1 MSLRIILTLVLVSSA
16 AGFASGQD
24 TLPAGQQA
32 PQQPQLTP
40 EQFSQMVSYALGR
53 SVAEDCRMGGVE
65 IDLRALQAGISE
77 VQAGKEPQGGE
88 QQLSQVMRMFAT
100 RIQQRIAAENK
111 KRGEEFLAKN
121 ATQEGVQSTPSGLQ
135 YKVLKEGSGATP
147 TEDSVVV
154 CHYRGTFTNGQPF
167 DSSYDRGQPAQ
178 FPVTGVIGGWT
189 EALQLMQVGDKYQL
203 FVPSDLAYGPAGRD
217 GIGPNETLIFEV
229 ELLQVG
235 QANQPVAP

>member
-1 MSLRIILTLVLVSSA
+1 
-16 AGFASGQD
+16 
-24 TLPAGQQA
+24 
-32 PQQPQLTP
+32 
-40 EQFSQMVSYALGR
+40 
-53 SVAEDCRMGGVE
+53 MGGVE

-88 QQLSQVMRMFAT
+88 QQLSQVMRMFAM

-135 YKVLKEGSGATP
+135 YKVLKEGGGATP